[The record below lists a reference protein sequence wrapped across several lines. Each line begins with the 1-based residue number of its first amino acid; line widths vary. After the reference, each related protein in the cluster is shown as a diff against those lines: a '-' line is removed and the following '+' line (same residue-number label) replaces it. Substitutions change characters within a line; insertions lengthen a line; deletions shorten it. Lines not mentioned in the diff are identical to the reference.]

1 MRALAILAALTVMA
15 SPALAQAPARPV
27 EQRLP
32 MEQLATGSYA
42 ARAVDGAKLSA
53 QWCDS
58 CHMVRGTG
66 SDVAPPFAVIGAKR
80 TPDEVRAFLAKPHGG
95 MPEIDLSNEQISD
108 VIAYMRSLVPPE

>member
-1 MRALAILAALTVMA
+1 MRALAILAAVMVMA
-15 SPALAQAPARPV
+15 VPALAA

-32 MEQLATGSYA
+32 MEQLATGSEA

-95 MPEIDLSNEQISD
+95 MPAIELSNEQISD
-108 VIAYMRSLVPPE
+108 VIAYMRSLVPVE